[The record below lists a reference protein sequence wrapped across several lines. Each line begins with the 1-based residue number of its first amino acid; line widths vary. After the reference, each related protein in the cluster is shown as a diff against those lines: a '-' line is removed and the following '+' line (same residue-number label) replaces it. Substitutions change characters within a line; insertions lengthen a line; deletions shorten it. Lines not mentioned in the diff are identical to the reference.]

1 MKHNIELLKADIMD
15 ELQKLKKIH
24 IEYVNFRKGIDEKCI
39 SNTDKIIIGYYL
51 HNFYNG
57 CENIF
62 KQITLFFEND
72 LSPDSWHK
80 DLLKRMKL
88 NINGFRPAVINENL
102 FSLLND
108 FRTFRHIFRYTYSFE
123 LRWDKMKLVADKFDE
138 TWNEFHNHIISF
150 LNKLNDIR

>member
-39 SNTDKIIIGYYL
+39 NNTDKIIIGYYL

-108 FRTFRHIFRYTYSFE
+108 FRAFRHIFRYTYSFE